1 MGHFALIGHPVA
13 QSGSP
18 RLFAAAYG
26 GRHSYELLDGAS
38 FAPLWQTFLDRL
50 DGINITAP
58 YKLDA
63 FRSVDHPSERSRLT
77 GAVNL
82 AVKTASGIA
91 GYNTDVEGVIR
102 SLREADRAL
111 SRALVIG
118 CGGAGRAA
126 AAGALEL
133 GCGVRLWNRTAE
145 KASSLACAL
154 GVETAPSLPEAVA
167 WADVVIYT
175 LPGSVPIPSGL
186 LSLEGKVVL
195 EAEYRSPQLSHAPCL
210 RYLSGRRWLLYQAV
224 AGYSLFTG
232 EIPQVEE
239 MEKVL

>member
-1 MGHFALIGHPVA
+1 
-13 QSGSP
+13 
-18 RLFAAAYG
+18 
-26 GRHSYELLDGAS
+26 
-38 FAPLWQTFLDRL
+38 
-50 DGINITAP
+50 
-58 YKLDA
+58 
-63 FRSVDHPSERSRLT
+63 
-77 GAVNL
+77 
-82 AVKTASGIA
+82 
-91 GYNTDVEGVIR
+91 
-102 SLREADRAL
+102 
-111 SRALVIG
+111 
-118 CGGAGRAA
+118 
-126 AAGALEL
+126 
-133 GCGVRLWNRTAE
+133 VRLWNRTAE

>member
-38 FAPLWQTFLDRL
+38 FGPLWQTFLDRL

-91 GYNTDVEGVIR
+91 GYNANAST
-102 SLREADRAL
+102 SLTVSYNVGFLIAPNKGTTAGISTTANSSKDCFYIDQDDREIVAN
-111 SRALVIG
+111 
-118 CGGAGRAA
+118 GA
-126 AAGALEL
+126 
-133 GCGVRLWNRTAE
+133 AE
-145 KASSLACAL
+145 KTEYFMSSEEF
-154 GVETAPSLPEAVA
+154 VS
-167 WADVVIYT
+167 T
-175 LPGSVPIPSGL
+175 LNGL
-186 LSLEGKVVL
+186 SFSDIWTTDDDEINDDYPVFKW
-195 EAEYRSPQLSHAPCL
+195 EQ
-210 RYLSGRRWLLYQAV
+210 RR
-224 AGYSLFTG
+224 F
-232 EIPQVEE
+232 
-239 MEKVL
+239 